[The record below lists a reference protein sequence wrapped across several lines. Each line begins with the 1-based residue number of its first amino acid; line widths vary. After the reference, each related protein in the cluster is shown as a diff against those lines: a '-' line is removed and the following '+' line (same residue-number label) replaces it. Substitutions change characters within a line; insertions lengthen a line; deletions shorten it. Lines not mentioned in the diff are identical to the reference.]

1 MTFVMAF
8 HHDWRNRGETGM
20 VGTVI
25 GMKTPLNG
33 RIGYSR
39 QETGSD
45 GDYFK
50 MFKTI
55 RVNRESCH

>member
-25 GMKTPLNG
+25 GMKTGTVARKRGAMAIISKCSKL
-33 RIGYSR
+33 SA
-39 QETGSD
+39 
-45 GDYFK
+45 
-50 MFKTI
+50 
-55 RVNRESCH
+55 